1 MIKITNKQF
10 NETYYEDQCDNGLN
24 IVVWH
29 KPDYTTTSCLFATPY
44 GSLDVEQVDE
54 EGTHIFHPPGIAHFL
69 EHKLFESD
77 HGDVMSEFSNL
88 GANVNAFTSYRET
101 VYYFDTSSE
110 NIEKPLNLLLDFV
123 QNLQI
128 SEASVEKEKG
138 IICQELMMYLEMPDS
153 RLIFETFKSLY
164 KNHPLK
170 YDIGGS
176 VETVN
181 KTSKQDLE
189 KCYELNYH
197 PANMYIIV
205 VTPTSPEYVIQLIK
219 DNQSKKTFKPYT
231 PVHRYLA
238 KEPKE
243 VFEKEKTIV
252 MDVTNQKISLGIKL
266 PVIEESDRNRVKR
279 DWALRFIL
287 ESYFTPSNPLY
298 QEWLDEKHI
307 SHYFG
312 YEEDCS
318 KDYSLILFFDEGVD
332 EKDFKSF
339 IERECNNL
347 KKQEMKESQLTQLK
361 NRSLGEALCIFNK
374 PEEISVQYFRDQLNG
389 VKLFDTIQIIQSLT
403 IKDCQ
408 DIIKDLDFSS
418 MCQVLIKSAL

>member
-29 KPDYTTTSCLFATPY
+29 KPDYATTSCLFATPY
-44 GSLDVEQVDE
+44 GSLDIEQIDDE
-54 EGTHIFHPPGIAHFL
+54 GNHIHHPPGIAHFL

-77 HGDVMSEFSNL
+77 HGDVMSEFSKL

-101 VYYFDTSSE
+101 VYYFDTSDE
-110 NIEKPLNLLLDFV
+110 KIEKPLNLLLDFV

-128 SEASVEKEKG
+128 SDESVEKEKG

-170 YDIGGS
+170 FDIGGNVDS
-176 VETVN
+176 VN
-181 KTSKQDLE
+181 KTTKQNLE

-197 PANMYIIV
+197 PANMTVIV
-205 VTPTSPEYVIQLIK
+205 VTPTTPETVIKLIK
-219 DNQSKKTFKPYT
+219 DNQANKSFKPYH
-231 PVHRYLA
+231 PVYRYLA

-243 VFEKEKTIV
+243 VFEKEKTIL
-252 MDVTNQKISLGIKL
+252 MDVTNHKVALGIKL
-266 PVIEESDRNRVKR
+266 PVLNESDRDRVKR

-287 ESYFTPSNPLY
+287 ESYFTASNSLY

-312 YEEDCS
+312 YEEDLS
-318 KDYSLILFFDEGVD
+318 KDYALILFYDEGVD
-332 EKDFKSF
+332 ENDFKLF

-347 KKQEMKESQLTQLK
+347 KKQVMKESQLKQLK
-361 NRSLGEALCIFNK
+361 NRSLGEALCIFNR
-374 PEEISVQYFRDQLNG
+374 PEEISIQYFRDQLNG

-403 IKDCQ
+403 IQDCQ
-408 DIIKDLDFSS
+408 EIIKDLDLSS
-418 MCQVLIKSAL
+418 ICRVIIKSA